1 MTTQHTGSGLLGR
14 LSPRLYRQNAFR
26 VTGLPL
32 AATGRDIRR
41 KSDMLAVIEKTG
53 GELPVPDVLPLR
65 PAPSAQDIRGA
76 LDRLGDPRQRLVDE
90 FFWFWPVGTSGKAGT
105 GGTGGTGGAGAE
117 PDPALAA
124 LAAGDTASAVRHW
137 TAAAART
144 DPEAST
150 EAASAVHNLAVLEHL
165 QALDAEPAAAAAGTS
180 GPPPDWLSVHRR
192 WENVLADDRV
202 WEALAARIR
211 QAGNARLDE
220 SLAADV
226 RAALPTALLAIGA
239 ELAVAALTAG
249 DLGRAERQ
257 LAAMR
262 AARLGPAAD
271 EALGAALRAA
281 GTPWA
286 NEITAL
292 CDSAIRV
299 AENTSTEGL
308 AQAERIL
315 TESAE
320 LLERV
325 DVLLP
330 AEEPTRVRAH
340 DKVALET
347 LHCLLAFDRTRG
359 VPRAAGDS
367 AARDHLTMTELLTRA
382 ERTAGS
388 EAIRE
393 RLAENRALLESSAL
407 HIVCWVCQ
415 DRPAEERSGIKVWM
429 HGEVVRTFQG
439 VQWSKGQVTVPRCRT
454 CELREVGGGWR
465 MILRT
470 VLYFLVAIS
479 IPAMLFPGAGGGFVA
494 LGVLAAVIAFLVD
507 GMAVSW
513 PAARR
518 RRAHI
523 DSFPPLAELRG
534 KGWQRG
540 ERPLGVTGG

>member
-1 MTTQHTGSGLLGR
+1 MTTRHTDSGLLGR

-53 GELPVPDVLPLR
+53 GELPVSDVLPLR
-65 PAPSAQDIRGA
+65 PAPSAQDLRGA

-90 FFWFWPVGTSGKAGT
+90 FFWFWPVATSGT
-105 GGTGGTGGAGAE
+105 GGE
-117 PDPALAA
+117 PDPTLAA
-124 LAAGDTASAVRHW
+124 LATGDTASAVRHW
-137 TAAAART
+137 STAAART
-144 DPEAST
+144 DPEASA

-165 QALDAEPAAAAAGTS
+165 QALDAEQAATDTS

-192 WENVLADDRV
+192 WENVLDDDRV
-202 WEALAARIR
+202 WEGLAARIR

-262 AARLGPAAD
+262 AARLGPTAD
-271 EALGAALRAA
+271 EALGAALRTA

-286 NEITAL
+286 NEVTTL
-292 CDSAIRV
+292 CDSAVRI
-299 AENTSTEGL
+299 AENTSTDGL

-320 LLERV
+320 LLERI

-359 VPRAAGDS
+359 VPRAAGDN

-407 HIVCWVCQ
+407 HIVCWVCR
-415 DRPAEERSGIKVWM
+415 DRPAEERSGVRVWM

-439 VQWSKGQVTVPRCRT
+439 VQWSKGEITVPRCRT
-454 CELREVGGGWR
+454 CELRRASGGWR
-465 MILRT
+465 MALRT

-479 IPAMLFPGAGGGFVA
+479 VPSMLFPGAGGGFVA

-518 RRAHI
+518 ERARI
-523 DSFPPLAELRG
+523 DSFPPLADLRG